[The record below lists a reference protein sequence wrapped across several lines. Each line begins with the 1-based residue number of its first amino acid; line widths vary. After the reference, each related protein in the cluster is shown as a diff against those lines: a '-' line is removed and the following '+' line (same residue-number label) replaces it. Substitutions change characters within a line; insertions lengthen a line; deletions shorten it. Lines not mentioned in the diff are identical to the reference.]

1 MDADTLQQQLDESG
15 EVMIQ
20 VEEIDE
26 PIALHLHDTDI
37 ETDTIHVDLADGEL
51 TVALDAVTGFWIHKH
66 SLGHY
71 GLE

>member
-1 MDADTLQQQLDESG
+1 MDASTLQQQLDDAG

-20 VEEIDE
+20 VEEFDE
-26 PIALHLHDTDI
+26 PIALHLHDTEI
-37 ETDTIHVDLADGEL
+37 GTETIHVELADGKL